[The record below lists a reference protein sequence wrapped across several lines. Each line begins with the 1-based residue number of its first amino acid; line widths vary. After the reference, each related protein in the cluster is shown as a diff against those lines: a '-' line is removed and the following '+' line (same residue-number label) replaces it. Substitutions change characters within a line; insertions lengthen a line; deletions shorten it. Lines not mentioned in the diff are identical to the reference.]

1 MKLPWVW
8 VTTSI
13 SLAGLVVLTLLYPGR
28 MISPG
33 PLVPG
38 HAALSGHCAACH
50 APFRGAV
57 AERCITCHAVAE
69 IGLKTSTG
77 DPLPKA
83 SVKTAFHQA
92 LTTQDCLACHR
103 DHPTPRQRRAG
114 QPLFRHVLL
123 EAGIRGNCAA
133 CHTAPATAMHQNAAA
148 NCTPCH
154 TTERWKPA
162 NFEHSRFFVLEGDHQ
177 VTCATCHP
185 GSDYRTWT
193 CYGCHEHQADKI
205 RTKHLKEGIPNFQNC
220 VRCHRSAEDEGHEDE
235 HGKQGKRR

>member
-1 MKLPWVW
+1 MKFPWVW
-8 VTTSI
+8 VATSS

-38 HAALSGHCAACH
+38 HAALSGQCAACH
-50 APFRGAV
+50 VPFRGAV
-57 AERCITCHAVAE
+57 AARCITCHAVAE

-83 SVKTAFHQA
+83 SVKTAFHQS

-103 DHPTPRQRRAG
+103 DHPSPRQRRIG
-114 QPLFRHVLL
+114 RPHFRHVLL
-123 EAGIRGNCAA
+123 KAGIRENCAA
-133 CHTAPATAMHQNAAA
+133 CHTAPANAMHQNAAA

-162 NFEHSRFFVLEGDHQ
+162 TFEHARFFVLEGDHQ

-193 CYGCHEHQADKI
+193 CYGCHEHQADRI
-205 RTKHLKEGIPNFQNC
+205 RTKHLKEGIPDFQNC
-220 VRCHRSAEDEGHEDE
+220 VRCHRSAEDKGHERE
-235 HGKQGKRR
+235 HEEQRKPR